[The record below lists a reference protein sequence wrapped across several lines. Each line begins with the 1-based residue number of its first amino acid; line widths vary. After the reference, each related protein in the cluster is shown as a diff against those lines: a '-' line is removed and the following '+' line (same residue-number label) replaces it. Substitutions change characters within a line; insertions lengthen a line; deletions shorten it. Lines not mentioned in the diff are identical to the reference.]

1 MQFVETRGLILLS
14 VETRGLIL
22 LNVETRGLRKLIL
35 LNIETRGLILLNVE
49 TLGLI
54 LPCDEKLLF
63 VYGRGKRDQSE
74 RGERRRLEQTNLNSE
89 FATVDAIYLCVFSGH
104 Q

>member
-1 MQFVETRGLILLS
+1 MGLRETIAVFLDRGTVETR
-14 VETRGLIL
+14 R
-22 LNVETRGLRKLIL
+22 
-35 LNIETRGLILLNVE
+35 
-49 TLGLI
+49 LI

-74 RGERRRLEQTNLNSE
+74 RGAERLEQTNLNSE